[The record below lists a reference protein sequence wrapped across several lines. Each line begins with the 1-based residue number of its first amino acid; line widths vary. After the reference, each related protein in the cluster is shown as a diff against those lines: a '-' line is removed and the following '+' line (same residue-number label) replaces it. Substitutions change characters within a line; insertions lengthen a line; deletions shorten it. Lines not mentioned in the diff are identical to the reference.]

1 MNKTEYALKNYLN
14 KHSIYKDNSNM
25 QTIIINSFYCER
37 VKSKSSNDDDW
48 SIKLNYVNNHFG
60 LFCQYAQNNWKLNK

>member
-25 QTIIINSFYCER
+25 QTIIINSFYNSR
-37 VKSKSSNDDDW
+37 VGNNDADW
-48 SIKLNYVNNHFG
+48 NDKLNYTNNHFG

>member
-14 KHSIYKDNSNM
+14 KHGIYKDNSDM

-37 VKSKSSNDDDW
+37 AKSNSPNKDDW
-48 SIKLNYVNNHFG
+48 NVKLNYVNNHFG
-60 LFCQYAQNNWKLNK
+60 LFCQYAQNNWK